1 MKKQILLIIF
11 SFLLTSFASAQ
22 ILYLS
27 TQKNS
32 GGLMIGAEVFSQK
45 TKSSIKP
52 LGYIYRWTLA
62 DISLKPQETT
72 SNIFFIS
79 LPRLEKFF
87 FLDLW
92 IKKPL
97 AKETYSFIN
106 QKLFLAE
113 PQVTILRK
121 TSEKILL
128 PLSGIVKRND
138 LLTAAVKNFA
148 SQKLTYVWEFNGVF
162 VSNEKEIAV
171 RDLKEKSGTIKVKVF
186 DTDFKEKV
194 EDFRV
199 IQIE

>member
-32 GGLMIGAEVFSQK
+32 GGLMIGVEVFSQK

-72 SNIFFIS
+72 NNIFFIS